1 MNIVTPPSSPR
12 HRGAR
17 GARDAEIYSDPFYL
31 KDLFLNRISEVV
43 SNEEFTQMIYGYLDF
58 HNTSCKKLEKL
69 MYRDLFQY
77 VEQNQ
82 NPSLKSN
89 IIWMKL
95 KTDIEIYNQ
104 YKKRDSP
111 DINIF
116 LLENNVNVSAFE
128 YFRYITKKKNLFG
141 SYHHFLAFYF
151 YHLHFERLL

>member
-1 MNIVTPPSSPR
+1 
-12 HRGAR
+12 
-17 GARDAEIYSDPFYL
+17 
-31 KDLFLNRISEVV
+31 
-43 SNEEFTQMIYGYLDF
+43 
-58 HNTSCKKLEKL
+58 
-69 MYRDLFQY
+69 